1 VRVTDKIGDV
11 KAKVQ
16 DQQRL
21 LFNGQQLVDGQTLA
35 DYGIRNESTLQV
47 FVKMFAGQTITL
59 EVDPSNTIGDVK
71 EMIGDH
77 QSLTFDGN
85 ELVDDGKTLA
95 EYNVIMGSTLHLD
108 AWEFFWWILYYGR
121 VQFPIWDSCAL
132 QCSGRNT
139 VARFVF

>member
-1 VRVTDKIGDV
+1 V
-11 KAKVQ
+11 KVKVQ

-59 EVDPSNTIGDVK
+59 EIDPSNTIGDVK

-95 EYNVIMGSTLHLD
+95 EYNVIMGQLCTLMLRN
-108 AWEFFWWILYYGR
+108 FFVGYYTTYI
-121 VQFPIWDSCAL
+121 FLS
-132 QCSGRNT
+132 SS
-139 VARFVF
+139 RF